1 MTENLT
7 QCSVC
12 RTLIPP
18 DKAAGMTPPLLC
30 DGCRARQVT
39 AKSSE
44 FPFATFIRFRAA
56 VKAVATMLTVIAIFQ
71 FVAVLW
77 NPFLYAYFRIDGGL
91 SYGHQFWNMIWSGL
105 PSVILWN
112 ILFPILLLMLRK
124 ALLAFSEMMSDMFIA
139 AHKEKL

>member
-56 VKAVATMLTVIAIFQ
+56 VKTVATMLLVVAIVQ

-77 NPFLYAYFRIDGGL
+77 IPFTYEYFEIDGL
-91 SYGHQFWNMIWSGL
+91 SSSYQFWNIIWKL
-105 PSVILWN
+105 IPSTILWN
-112 ILFPILLLMLRK
+112 ILLPILLLMIRK

-139 AHKEKL
+139 AHREKL